1 MNYIAGSD
9 RGEALL
15 FPEVLD
21 DYIAPEN
28 PVRFIDA
35 FVAQLDLSKAGFSNA
50 QLNET
55 GRPPYDPGDLLRLYL
70 YGYLNRVRSSRGL
83 EREAA
88 RNLELIWLLRKLRP
102 DFKTVADFRRDNGQ
116 AIKAVCREFI
126 LLCRKLELFGGELVA
141 IDSTKIK
148 AQNSKGRNYST
159 EKLKAV
165 LAEIEKKVSA
175 YLEELDQS
183 DAQEEA
189 SRADSEQRLSVEELK
204 EKIAQLKERRKEL
217 ENLAQYLEKS
227 GGRQVSLTDPDSRA
241 MSMGRGSTVGYNVQT
256 AVDAKHS
263 LIVATQVTNTTSD
276 LGALG
281 SMAIKAQENLEAKKL
296 SVVAD
301 KGYYNGKEVLACDSI
316 GVTAYVTKPLTSA
329 NTALGLYGKEKF
341 KYDARKNCYICPA
354 GQKLTYRFATNEK
367 GRAIYYYRASGCK
380 SCPLKAKCTRNKEN
394 RTITRLASEEVQ
406 ERMAERVAANPQ
418 IMRRRKAI
426 IEHCFGTIKRSLG
439 YDYFLCRGLRNVA
452 TEINLTVLA
461 YNLKRACN
469 LVGVKNLIAALS

>member
-1 MNYIAGSD
+1 M
-9 RGEALL
+9 
-15 FPEVLD
+15 PEVLD
-21 DYIAPEN
+21 DYIRPEN

-35 FVAQLDLSKAGFSNA
+35 FVGQLDLSKAGFSNA

-83 EREAA
+83 EREAG

-116 AIKAVCREFI
+116 AIKAVGREFI

-148 AQNSKGRNYST
+148 AQNSKGRNYS
-159 EKLKAV
+159 EARLKGL
-165 LAEIEKKVSA
+165 LAEIENKVSG

-183 DAQEEA
+183 DAREEA
-189 SRADSEQRLSVEELK
+189 SRGGPERLSAEELK
-204 EKIAQLKERRKEL
+204 QKIAQLRERKKEL
-217 ENLAQYLEKS
+217 QGVAQELEQS
-227 GGRQVSLTDPDSRA
+227 GDRQVSLTDPDSRA
-241 MSMGRGSTVGYNVQT
+241 MSMGRGSTIGYNVQT

-281 SMAIKAQENLEAKKL
+281 IMAIKAQEALEARNLK
-296 SVVAD
+296 VVAD

-316 GVTAYVTKPLTSA
+316 GVTAYVAKPLTSA

-341 KYDARKNCYICPA
+341 KYDPQDNCYLCPA

-367 GRAIYYYRASGCK
+367 GRAIYYYRARGCK
-380 SCPLKAKCTRNKEN
+380 SCPLKVKCTRNKEN
-394 RTITRLASEEVQ
+394 RTITRLAAEEVQ
-406 ERMAERVAANPQ
+406 EKMAERVAAHPQ

-439 YDYFLCRGLRNVA
+439 YDYFLCRGKRHVT
-452 TEINLTVLA
+452 TEVNLTVLA

-469 LVGVKNLIAALS
+469 LVGVQNLIAALS